1 MKINAILG
9 ALILLLSCRDKP
21 IDKFD
26 VYSDSINIEFKDSKI
41 DTVYIANNFPNFKIK
56 VGKFTDDIFEWGNL
70 NRNEHEYIEIIPNS
84 KFWNN
89 TLLRSVKTKNHI
101 QFKRFD
107 YHFENFYTNM
117 GFQEGPNLNR
127 TYIIFS
133 PIYFDEKNNKGF
145 FIVSETNNRNIGFT
159 TAYYI
164 KKENQKFI
172 ISSVATLHRF
182 LPQ

>member
-1 MKINAILG
+1 MIKNAILIT
-9 ALILLLSCRDKP
+9 LIFLLSCRAKP
-21 IDKFD
+21 IENFD
-26 VYSDSINIEFKDSKI
+26 VYSESINIEFKDSKI
-41 DTVYIANNFPNFKIK
+41 DTLYIANNFPNFKIK
-56 VGKFTDDIFEWGNL
+56 DGQFTDDIFEWGNL

-84 KFWNN
+84 NFWNN
-89 TLLRSVKTKNHI
+89 TLLRSVKIKNQI

-107 YHFENFYTNM
+107 YHFENFYAKM
-117 GFQEGPNLNR
+117 GFQEGPNVNR
-127 TYIIFS
+127 TYLIFS
-133 PIYFDEKNNKGF
+133 PIYFDENNNKGF
-145 FIVSETNNRNIGFT
+145 FIVSESNNINIGFT